1 MEDTIDRALPSGQFA
16 DFAGGRPK
24 VLFIIDTLKGH
35 GGAEG
40 ALLRLATGLP
50 RFGFDCSVAA
60 MQLLQDP
67 EFQQLF
73 GCPMHELALRR
84 TYGLSGMRAALK
96 LRRLVTQNRYDI
108 VHTIFPSSDLW
119 AAPIAKLAGTGALLV
134 SGRRDM
140 GILRRPA
147 HKILYRWTSRL
158 FDQVQAVSE
167 EVRRV
172 TISAD
177 GTPPERVVCVYNGV
191 ELNRMRSGEPGHD
204 LRSKLGLDPRG
215 ATVVTA
221 VGKLWPVKG
230 LDVLIRAA
238 ALVCRERPHTNFV
251 LAGWVEQGTAYTE
264 ELKALAKSLGVER
277 NLYYPGRLG
286 NIEALLKISDVF
298 CLLSR
303 SEGMPNALLE
313 AMACGLPCVATAVGG
328 TPEVLSDDAGFL
340 VQSEDSEA
348 AAGRI
353 LDLLGNDR
361 LRNRMGAAGQKR
373 VQNHFTSDLMVRR
386 VAGLYRDLIAGRDAR

>member
-1 MEDTIDRALPSGQFA
+1 MEKTIDEALPPGRFA
-16 DFAGGRPK
+16 EFAGGRPK

-40 ALLRLATGLP
+40 ALFRLATGLP
-50 RFGFDCSVAA
+50 RFGYDCSVAA
-60 MQLLQDP
+60 MQLLEDP
-67 EFQQLF
+67 EVQRLF
-73 GCPMHELALRR
+73 GCPMHSLALRR
-84 TYGLSGMRAALK
+84 TYDLSGMRAALK

-119 AAPIAKLAGTGALLV
+119 AAPIARLAGTGALLV

-147 HKILYRWTSRL
+147 HKILYRWTSRF

-172 TISAD
+172 TISTD

-191 ELNRMRSGEPGHD
+191 ELDRIRSIEPDHGFAS
-204 LRSKLGLDPRG
+204 RLGLDPRG

-221 VGKLWPVKG
+221 AGKLWPVKG
-230 LDVLIRAA
+230 ADVLIRAA
-238 ALVCRERPHTNFV
+238 AVVCRERPHTNFV
-251 LAGWVEQGTAYTE
+251 LAGWVERGSAYTE
-264 ELKALAKSLGVER
+264 ELMALAKALGVER
-277 NLYYPGRLG
+277 NIYYPGRVG
-286 NIEALLKISDVF
+286 NIESLFKISDVF

-303 SEGMPNALLE
+303 SEGMSNALLE

-340 VQSEDSEA
+340 VESENAEA
-348 AAGRI
+348 AAARI
-353 LDLLGNDR
+353 LHLLGNDG
-361 LRNRMGAAGQKR
+361 LRNRMGAAGRKR
-373 VQNHFTSDLMVRR
+373 VENHFTCDLMVRR
-386 VAGLYRDLIAGRDAR
+386 VAGLYRDLIATRDKR